1 MWWKGCILMDKED
14 VIALLIDQ
22 RDSYYRAISDDGPVN
37 DYDAWCYSQYEKFQA
52 AIEWVRGRW

>member
-1 MWWKGCILMDKED
+1 MDKED

-37 DYDAWCYSQYEKFQA
+37 DYDAWCYGQAEKFQA
-52 AIEWVRGRW
+52 AIEWVRGR